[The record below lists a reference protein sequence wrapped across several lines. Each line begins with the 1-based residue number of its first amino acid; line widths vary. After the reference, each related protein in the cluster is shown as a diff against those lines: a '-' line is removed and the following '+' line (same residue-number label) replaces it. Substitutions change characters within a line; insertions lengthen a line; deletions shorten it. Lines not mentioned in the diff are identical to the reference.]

1 MRGLLPKT
9 TLALTAVASL
19 AATTSMTSCKLSL
32 TPDTLIKGVQGYM
45 EARKDL
51 TPENEY
57 FVGRSV
63 GTNILARNNYAYLDK
78 DGWSRGQL
86 SGFTLYVN
94 AVGAVL
100 ANAALEVPHSGDRPS
115 PIAGWHFVILDDSIV
130 NAFAAPGGYIFITL
144 GALELAKNEDEL
156 AAVLAHEIAHVRRGH
171 ALGSIKKSRISSVY
185 KEALTSSVELDQQA
199 LGGLAQAFDGAMDDM
214 LDSMLVKGYS
224 RETEFEADA
233 VGMEIMAKAGYNT
246 DAFVAYLDRLQRQQV
261 TGSGGFSATHPKASD
276 RVATLKKIRSKYEVH
291 PVVAKRTARFVA
303 ARNTATLE

>member
-1 MRGLLPKT
+1 MRGLQGKT
-9 TLALTAVASL
+9 RLALLAVAGL
-19 AATTSMTSCKLSL
+19 ALPATGCKLNL
-32 TPDTLIKGVQGYM
+32 TPETLIKGVQGYV

-86 SGFTLYVN
+86 NGFTLYVN

-100 ANAALEVPHSGDRPS
+100 ANAALDVQHSGDRPA

-130 NAFAAPGGYIFITL
+130 NAFAAPGGYIFITR
-144 GALELAKNEDEL
+144 GALQLASNEDEL

-214 LDSMLVKGYS
+214 LDSLLVKGYS
-224 RETEFEADA
+224 RDTEFEADA
-233 VGMEIMAKAGYNT
+233 IGMEIMAKAGYNT
-246 DAFVAYLDRLQRQQV
+246 DAFVAYLDRLQRQQA

-276 RVATLKKIRSKYEVH
+276 RVATLKKIRSKYQMH

-303 ARNTATLE
+303 ARAAATL

>member
-1 MRGLLPKT
+1 MRGSPQSR
-9 TLALTAVASL
+9 LAFTAVAGL
-19 AATTSMTSCKLSL
+19 ALSSSMTSCKLNL

-100 ANAALEVPHSGDRPS
+100 ANAALEVQHGGDRPS

-276 RVATLKKIRSKYEVH
+276 RVATLKKIRSKYDVH
-291 PVVAKRTARFVA
+291 PVVAKRTARFIA
-303 ARNTATLE
+303 ARNTTTLD

>member
-1 MRGLLPKT
+1 MRATMKQALLP
-9 TLALTAVASL
+9 LALGV
-19 AATTSMTSCKLSL
+19 ATTASAGSCKLNL
-32 TPDTLIKGVQGYM
+32 TPETLIKGVQGYM
-45 EARKDL
+45 EAKKDL

-78 DGWSRGQL
+78 DGWAEGQL
-86 SGFTLYVN
+86 KGFTLYVN

-100 ANAALEVPHSGDRPS
+100 ANAALDVQHSGDRPA
-115 PIAGWHFVILDDSIV
+115 PIAGWHFVILDDSLI
-130 NAFAAPGGYIFITL
+130 NAFAAPGGYVFITR
-144 GALELAKNEDEL
+144 GALQLANNEDEL

-185 KEALTSSVELDQQA
+185 KEALASSVELDQQA

-224 RETEFEADA
+224 RDTEFEADA
-233 VGMEIMAKAGYNT
+233 VGMEIMARAGYNT
-246 DAFVAYLDRLQRQQV
+246 DAFVAYLDRLQKQQS

-276 RVATLKKIRSKYEVH
+276 RVATLKKIRSKFANN
-291 PVVAKRTARFVA
+291 PVVAKRTARFTA
-303 ARNTATLE
+303 ARAAAEL

>member
-1 MRGLLPKT
+1 
-9 TLALTAVASL
+9 
-19 AATTSMTSCKLSL
+19 
-32 TPDTLIKGVQGYM
+32 M
-45 EARKDL
+45 EAKKDL

-78 DGWSRGQL
+78 DGWAEGQL
-86 SGFTLYVN
+86 KGFTLYVN

-100 ANAALEVPHSGDRPS
+100 ANAALDVQHSGDRPA
-115 PIAGWHFVILDDSIV
+115 PIAGWHFVILDDSLI
-130 NAFAAPGGYIFITL
+130 NAFAAPGGYVFITR
-144 GALELAKNEDEL
+144 GALQLANNEDEL

-185 KEALTSSVELDQQA
+185 KEALASSVELDQQA

-224 RETEFEADA
+224 RDTEFEADA
-233 VGMEIMAKAGYNT
+233 VGMEIMARAGYNT
-246 DAFVAYLDRLQRQQV
+246 DAFVAYLDRLQKQQS

-276 RVATLKKIRSKYEVH
+276 RVATLKKIRSKFANN
-291 PVVAKRTARFVA
+291 PVVAKRTARFTA
-303 ARNTATLE
+303 ARAAAEL

>member
-1 MRGLLPKT
+1 MCGLLPKT
-9 TLALTAVASL
+9 TLALTALAGL
-19 AATTSMTSCKLSL
+19 AATTSMASCKLNL
-32 TPDTLIKGVQGYM
+32 TPETLIKGVQGYM

-100 ANAALEVPHSGDRPS
+100 ANAALEVQHSGDRPS

-144 GALELAKNEDEL
+144 GALELATNEDEL

-171 ALGSIKKSRISSVY
+171 ALGSIKKSRISRVY